1 MIPLAATYGSM
12 KAVSV
17 RLCSNKAL
25 FIKLGGL
32 ERRDQLMKGLEG
44 WAKGFNSGRKAKGTD
59 ILGLGWVVERVLLY

>member
-1 MIPLAATYGSM
+1 MKRKTGGIQREGSAHEKVGGRGQEM
-12 KAVSV
+12 
-17 RLCSNKAL
+17 AL
-25 FIKLGGL
+25 ITL

>member
-1 MIPLAATYGSM
+1 MKRKTGGIQREGSGHEKVGGRGQEM
-12 KAVSV
+12 
-17 RLCSNKAL
+17 AL
-25 FIKLGGL
+25 ITL